1 MNSSYPLVF
10 SVTSGKGGVGKTNI
24 SVNLALTLAARGKRV
39 LLLDADLGLANVD
52 VLLGLHPEKNIF
64 HLFHEGASLRDIL
77 LPTEYGFSILPASS
91 GVSEMLAL
99 NPGQKLELLDA
110 MDDLEDD
117 LDFLIVDTG
126 AGINDS
132 VLYFNVAAQERL
144 LVLTP
149 EPTSL
154 TDAYALIKVL
164 KTQHGVDRFQV
175 CVNMAQDMKSAR
187 EMFVRLT
194 DVCDHFLGGVSLDL
208 AGVLPRDPGVHE
220 AVVRQQPFCRCLP
233 ESPVPV
239 PTATSKSSGKNCSPA
254 ETSLA
259 GTDGGRTE
267 GHNKNGVERRR
278 FLSCMGCPRAA
289 GAGGRPYF
297 TVTSS

>member
-1 MNSSYPLVF
+1 MNSTYPLVF

-77 LPTEYGFSILPASS
+77 LPTGYGFSILPASS

-110 MDDLEDD
+110 MDELEDE

-144 LVLTP
+144 VVLTP

-164 KTQHGVDRFQV
+164 KTQHDVERFQV
-175 CVNMAQDMKSAR
+175 CVNMARDMKSAR

-233 ESPVPV
+233 ESPVCRGLEKMAD
-239 PTATSKSSGKNCSPA
+239 TILHWEPA
-254 ETSLA
+254 PSA
-259 GTDGGRTE
+259 DGNIKFFWKKLLYR
-267 GHNKNGVERRR
+267 
-278 FLSCMGCPRAA
+278 
-289 GAGGRPYF
+289 
-297 TVTSS
+297 

>member
-1 MNSSYPLVF
+1 
-10 SVTSGKGGVGKTNI
+10 
-24 SVNLALTLAARGKRV
+24 
-39 LLLDADLGLANVD
+39 
-52 VLLGLHPEKNIF
+52 
-64 HLFHEGASLRDIL
+64 
-77 LPTEYGFSILPASS
+77 
-91 GVSEMLAL
+91 
-99 NPGQKLELLDA
+99 
-110 MDDLEDD
+110 MDELEDD

-233 ESPVPV
+233 ESPVCRGLEKMAD
-239 PTATSKSSGKNCSPA
+239 TILRWEPA
-254 ETSLA
+254 PSA
-259 GTDGGRTE
+259 DGNIKFFWKKLLYR
-267 GHNKNGVERRR
+267 
-278 FLSCMGCPRAA
+278 
-289 GAGGRPYF
+289 
-297 TVTSS
+297 

>member
-99 NPGQKLELLDA
+99 NSGQKLELLDA
-110 MDDLEDD
+110 MDELEDD

-144 LVLTP
+144 LVP
-149 EPTSL
+149 GRKGA
-154 TDAYALIKVL
+154 DG
-164 KTQHGVDRFQV
+164 H
-175 CVNMAQDMKSAR
+175 AR
-187 EMFVRLT
+187 
-194 DVCDHFLGGVSLDL
+194 GQ
-208 AGVLPRDPGVHE
+208 
-220 AVVRQQPFCRCLP
+220 VVRGQIPAKAGHEKVRHVSPLPLFPPCAGLCRKLG
-233 ESPVPV
+233 SV
-239 PTATSKSSGKNCSPA
+239 
-254 ETSLA
+254 
-259 GTDGGRTE
+259 
-267 GHNKNGVERRR
+267 
-278 FLSCMGCPRAA
+278 
-289 GAGGRPYF
+289 
-297 TVTSS
+297 

>member
-110 MDDLEDD
+110 MDELEDD

-126 AGINDS
+126 AGISEN
-132 VLYFNVAAQERL
+132 VLRFAGFADEVIAVTTPNIAANADCFSIIRIL
-144 LVLTP
+144 LEMDPKSRIGLVT
-149 EPTSL
+149 
-154 TDAYALIKVL
+154 
-164 KTQHGVDRFQV
+164 
-175 CVNMAQDMKSAR
+175 NMARDMYEAKNVFNKLQTASR
-187 EMFVRLT
+187 QVLGYELNDLGFVVESEHMKVATEQRKP
-194 DVCDHFLGGVSLDL
+194 VVFAYPNAPVS
-208 AGVLPRDPGVHE
+208 RCF
-220 AVVRQQPFCRCLP
+220 RQI
-233 ESPVPV
+233 V
-239 PTATSKSSGKNCSPA
+239 
-254 ETSLA
+254 
-259 GTDGGRTE
+259 D
-267 GHNKNGVERRR
+267 
-278 FLSCMGCPRAA
+278 
-289 GAGGRPYF
+289 
-297 TVTSS
+297 

>member
-99 NPGQKLELLDA
+99 NSGQKLELLDA
-110 MDDLEDD
+110 MDELEND

-220 AVVRQQPFCRCLP
+220 AVLRQQRFCAACRKAPSAGGWKRWRTPSCAG
-233 ESPVPV
+233 SPRPV
-239 PTATSKSSGKNCSPA
+239 PTATSNSSGKNCSIA
-254 ETSLA
+254 SVSCRDGSRA
-259 GTDGGRTE
+259 G
-267 GHNKNGVERRR
+267 K
-278 FLSCMGCPRAA
+278 
-289 GAGGRPYF
+289 RP
-297 TVTSS
+297 

>member
-99 NPGQKLELLDA
+99 NSGQKLELLDA
-110 MDDLEDD
+110 MDELEND

-149 EPTSL
+149 SP
-154 TDAYALIKVL
+154 
-164 KTQHGVDRFQV
+164 
-175 CVNMAQDMKSAR
+175 
-187 EMFVRLT
+187 
-194 DVCDHFLGGVSLDL
+194 
-208 AGVLPRDPGVHE
+208 PR
-220 AVVRQQPFCRCLP
+220 
-233 ESPVPV
+233 
-239 PTATSKSSGKNCSPA
+239 
-254 ETSLA
+254 
-259 GTDGGRTE
+259 
-267 GHNKNGVERRR
+267 
-278 FLSCMGCPRAA
+278 
-289 GAGGRPYF
+289 
-297 TVTSS
+297 

>member
-110 MDDLEDD
+110 IE
-117 LDFLIVDTG
+117 
-126 AGINDS
+126 AGIDTAMIPMYLVGMVVS
-132 VLYFNVAAQERL
+132 GVVGYFSIRL
-144 LVLTP
+144 
-149 EPTSL
+149 
-154 TDAYALIKVL
+154 
-164 KTQHGVDRFQV
+164 
-175 CVNMAQDMKSAR
+175 VNLLADKGKFGA
-187 EMFVRLT
+187 FAWYCWAVGL
-194 DVCDHFLGGVSLDL
+194 VSLV
-208 AGVLPRDPGVHE
+208 AGFIV
-220 AVVRQQPFCRCLP
+220 
-233 ESPVPV
+233 
-239 PTATSKSSGKNCSPA
+239 K
-254 ETSLA
+254 
-259 GTDGGRTE
+259 
-267 GHNKNGVERRR
+267 
-278 FLSCMGCPRAA
+278 
-289 GAGGRPYF
+289 
-297 TVTSS
+297 

>member
-110 MDDLEDD
+110 MDELEDD

-194 DVCDHFLGGVSLDL
+194 DVCDLSLI
-208 AGVLPRDPGVHE
+208 HI
-220 AVVRQQPFCRCLP
+220 
-233 ESPVPV
+233 
-239 PTATSKSSGKNCSPA
+239 
-254 ETSLA
+254 
-259 GTDGGRTE
+259 
-267 GHNKNGVERRR
+267 
-278 FLSCMGCPRAA
+278 
-289 GAGGRPYF
+289 
-297 TVTSS
+297 